1 MSDDDDPD
9 RRGYD
14 DLYKEFDS
22 PLMRR
27 LRAEAYGSD
36 IGQHSWVTEEE
47 LRADISA
54 LALTPSSRVLDL
66 GCGPGGPLT
75 FIAGRVGCRSVG
87 ADVSAPAIA
96 SGRARVVSLALESL
110 VDLRVSDLDEPLP
123 FGGDS
128 FDAVLS
134 LDVILHLRDRG
145 AMFREVARV
154 LAPRGRFLFTDAGV
168 VTGAVTEEEGRRR
181 AIHGHVR
188 FVPPGFNEQLLQES
202 GFVLLRAE
210 DRTGSLLKNAAG
222 RLAARLAH
230 RAELEAREGIAYGRD
245 QQVYLETVI
254 ALAQR
259 GAVSRVMYLAE
270 VHD

>member
-1 MSDDDDPD
+1 M
-9 RRGYD
+9 
-14 DLYKEFDS
+14 YKEFDS

-27 LRAEAYGSD
+27 VREEAYGRD

-54 LALTPSSRVLDL
+54 LALTRSSRILDL

-75 FIAGRVGCRSVG
+75 YIAGRVRCRGVG

-96 SGRARVVSLALESL
+96 SGRARAASLGLEHL
-110 VDLRVSDLDEPLP
+110 VDLHVWDLTEPLP
-123 FGGDS
+123 LQGDS

-145 AMFREVARV
+145 AVFREVARV
-154 LAPRGRFLFTDAGV
+154 LAPQGRFLFTDAGV
-168 VTGAVTEEEGRRR
+168 VTGAVTDEEARRR
-181 AIHGHVR
+181 AIHGYTR
-188 FVPPGFNEQLLQES
+188 LAPAGFNEQLLQES

-210 DRTGSLLKNAAG
+210 DRTESLLKNAMG
-222 RLAARLAH
+222 RLAARVAH
-230 RAELEAREGIAYGRD
+230 RVELEAREGVAYW
-245 QQVYLETVI
+245 QTQHVYLETVV

-270 VHD
+270 AHA